1 MFLTLHILVIP
12 GCAPTQLHPRRGG
25 PGGRPAATNS
35 AVRCGTRAP
44 LRGAPTSRRS
54 LQGRRCGRP
63 GSENLGRF
71 HPRRS
76 AEGRS
81 HPKISKTTPCKVAW
95 WSPAW
100 AIPQRH
106 FDTSGK
112 SPANFHHRVIRKTPV
127 PPARHR
133 AFRRDGRQQ
142 SLCTVEVAPARH
154 SQRDSI
160 LSGCA
165 LACWRGEVIAIGIEI
180 ESDKKKGRGKGNERS
195 GRGEIETEVGEQVG

>member
-1 MFLTLHILVIP
+1 MWHE
-12 GCAPTQLHPRRGG
+12 GAPK
-25 PGGRPAATNS
+25 GRPYITSIFAGAALWSPWIGEPRPVSS
-35 AVRCGTRAP
+35 APV
-44 LRGAPTSRRS
+44 
-54 LQGRRCGRP
+54 GRRP
-63 GSENLGRF
+63 LAS
-71 HPRRS
+71 
-76 AEGRS
+76 
-81 HPKISKTTPCKVAW
+81 KISKTTPCKVARP
-95 WSPAW
+95 SPAW

-180 ESDKKKGRGKGNERS
+180 ESDKKKGRGKGNERR